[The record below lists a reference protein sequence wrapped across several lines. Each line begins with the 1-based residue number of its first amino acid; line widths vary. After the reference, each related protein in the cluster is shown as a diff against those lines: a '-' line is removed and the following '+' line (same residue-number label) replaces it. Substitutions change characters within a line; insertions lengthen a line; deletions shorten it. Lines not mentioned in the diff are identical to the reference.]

1 MVILKG
7 NLGQKNS
14 TLFLGHNFNDFME
27 KEPCTAFCPVLTN
40 SHEVVKLQSF
50 EFSIEDIIPVNVRNI
65 PSLVF
70 FAYFC

>member
-40 SHEVVKLQSF
+40 SHEVVKL
-50 EFSIEDIIPVNVRNI
+50 
-65 PSLVF
+65 
-70 FAYFC
+70 